1 VKSEKHNGQLYE
13 TETEQPQYK
22 VGDWV
27 EFNPGSNPQQVC
39 ITMVD
44 GEKLH
49 YICKNGYQSHI
60 HARAIMCKLQPSE
73 VVLDF
78 GAFRGTIVAGINDST
93 IMVIPVDYDG
103 MMDVCIVAVHMLT
116 PELRSQVEEL
126 LKAQENNK

>member
-13 TETEQPQYK
+13 PETEQPRYK

-73 VVLDF
+73 VVLPITID
-78 GAFRGTIVAGINDST
+78 GTIETNGTDWSFRVKK
-93 IMVIPVDYDG
+93 DG
-103 MMDVCIVAVHMLT
+103 HESIIQFAMLT